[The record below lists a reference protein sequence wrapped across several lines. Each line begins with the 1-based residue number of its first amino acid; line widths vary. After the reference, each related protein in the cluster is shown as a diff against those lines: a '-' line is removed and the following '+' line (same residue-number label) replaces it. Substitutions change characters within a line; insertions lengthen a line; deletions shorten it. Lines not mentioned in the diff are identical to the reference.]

1 MRPPTYIGGDMS
13 RSLQLLVLPGLILVF
28 VFMIIPTFDTLIASV
43 FDPDLTTQ
51 NFSDIYNKPAY
62 FQVLGRTMT
71 VAMIV
76 AILCA
81 AIGYPIAYY
90 IVSQPADRQI
100 WLLYLFLIPMWMSA
114 LVRSY
119 AWIVVLG
126 REGIVN
132 TVLAAGGLI
141 DDPLKMMYTSGAV
154 YLVMLQIML
163 PIQVFNSFSAMKEV
177 DQDLIKAARVLGA
190 NPRSAMRRV
199 FMPLSIDGT
208 STGAAIIF
216 MMSTGFFVTPALVG
230 GPKDMMLGNLIT
242 FQVERMN
249 AGFAAA
255 LGVALL
261 LSALAG
267 VLLIKCVGNLIARRL
282 A

>member
-1 MRPPTYIGGDMS
+1 M
-13 RSLQLLVLPGLILVF
+13 VLVF
-28 VFMIIPTFDTLIASV
+28 LIIPSFDTLVASV
-43 FDPDLTTQ
+43 FDPDFTTRH
-51 NFSDIYNKPAY
+51 FSDIYNRAAY
-62 FQVLGRTMT
+62 FQVLGRTVS

-81 AIGYPIAYY
+81 VIGYPIAYY
-90 IVSQPADRQI
+90 IVNQPAHRQI
-100 WLLYLFLIPMWMSA
+100 WLLYIFLIPMWMSA

-119 AWIVVLG
+119 AWIVLLG
-126 REGIVN
+126 REGILNSVM
-132 TVLAAGGLI
+132 AAGGLI

-163 PIQVFNSFSAMKEV
+163 PIQVFNSFTSMKEV
-177 DQDLIKAARVLGA
+177 DQDLMKAARVLGA
-190 NPRSAMRRV
+190 KPRDAMRRV
-199 FMPLSIDGT
+199 FLPLSIQGT
-208 STGAAIIF
+208 SNGTAIIF

-242 FQVERMN
+242 FQVERLN

-261 LSALAG
+261 ISALVG
-267 VLLIKCVGNLIARRL
+267 VLLIKCVGNIVAKRL